1 MVPVSFVLFARQATG
16 SFASASLVLAALTA
30 GRLLLS
36 PRRGRMVD
44 RLGPCRALLWLLPGA
59 TATDIAFILAGRAH
73 PDPLLLIAVAAISGA
88 VTAPAAT
95 VMRSVWAALLPDSGL
110 RRTGF
115 ALMSVIG
122 EVTFFTGPLLAGIL
136 IATGSPTLAVAVG
149 AALNAA
155 GTLALA
161 LSSAARSVAPHPP
174 TGQTGRLPALAGAGV
189 RYVVGI
195 SALFGL
201 TFGLLDVAWPAF
213 ARTHGSIAAAGLF
226 LSLFA
231 LGAGVGGLLY
241 GALKHHRSA
250 IALYPRL
257 CLLAAAGLALVP
269 AAGSVLTM
277 SIVAVIS
284 GLCFAPITTVQV
296 AAVDEVS
303 PEAHRAEAFTWVG
316 TVYGVGSALGAALA
330 GQLIVQS
337 GDRAAL
343 IAAAGATAAAWLL
356 ATRLQSRPGLPQ
368 A

>member
-1 MVPVSFVLFARQATG
+1 
-16 SFASASLVLAALTA
+16 
-30 GRLLLS
+30 
-36 PRRGRMVD
+36 
-44 RLGPCRALLWLLPGA
+44 
-59 TATDIAFILAGRAH
+59 
-73 PDPLLLIAVAAISGA
+73 
-88 VTAPAAT
+88 
-95 VMRSVWAALLPDSGL
+95 
-110 RRTGF
+110 
-115 ALMSVIG
+115 MSVIG

-149 AALNAA
+149 AGLNAA

-161 LSSAARSVAPHPP
+161 LSSAARSIASHPP

-201 TFGLLDVAWPAF
+201 TFGLLDVARPAF

-231 LGAGVGGLLY
+231 VGAGVGGLLY

-250 IALYPRL
+250 ISLYPRL

-356 ATRLQSRPGLPQ
+356 ATRLQSRPGLRH